1 MRMYKEEGL
10 KSTVS
15 TAAALTATLTFMGGL
30 VLQLKQYLAG
40 KTPYKNNNEFY
51 VQAIQQGGGLG
62 IVTDLFM
69 LAGGQNI

>member
-1 MRMYKEEGL
+1 MYKEEGL

-40 KTPYKNNNEFY
+40 KTPYKNNKNV
-51 VQAIQQGGGLG
+51 VQINKKSTTNQPK
-62 IVTDLFM
+62 
-69 LAGGQNI
+69 